1 MPKRNLIRENREN
14 TGGWIALGAMVLL
27 DTLAYSTELIDA
39 SNIIRYTIM
48 AAALCVISLFLSV
61 RKIRLGVP
69 FTIGMASFALFVL
82 LQGISMLW
90 APNFAEALHDASKWL
105 MILIAIILSYNL
117 FKRYPARMVVV
128 MSRVSA
134 IAFLL
139 SLLVAWFQVVSA
151 DSLSWDS
158 RYKIVSLFTHKGTY
172 SMMLLLMASFPIMRL
187 LLRIKRSR
195 WFYALLIVAMFST
208 VLFLQSRAVIAAF
221 VAVVLSGVVLWL
233 LRINV
238 RKTGAVVTSK
248 VVVSI
253 IVCFVMVYGFRW
265 FVSQEAMAPNYSHGM
280 GSNTTAVERQM
291 LWRTTFRMIDR
302 SPWIGCGVGNW
313 KVCYPR
319 ESVSDIF
326 SVDVLD
332 YVFVRPHNDYLRIVS
347 ETGFGALFLMMLAIS
362 SVFVD
367 VVLGSHCRVRKL
379 SVVSVSFMVGVFVF
393 AVFDFPFD
401 RMEIV
406 LWSSILMGCAMVPCK
421 QAKEKLLNASLWYG
435 VALFMFFFTVAGM
448 NRWHSES
455 LFVNIRKDIHNR
467 RWSKVEANSRNA
479 HSVFC
484 NISPVGVPYKYYE
497 GMACEYQH
505 KPAIDCFRSAVR
517 DCPYNKQALCDLGRL
532 EYLVSHDTAAAV
544 AHLKESIRISPC
556 YSYPYFNLVEIFIR
570 ENRLDEA
577 VAVLESMDLARKKK
591 WIDQMV
597 WLYVREKDIPYYYEQ
612 MLPAEE
618 SSRRQML
625 SRIQLLKES
634 NNQKYPL

>member
-1 MPKRNLIRENREN
+1 M
-14 TGGWIALGAMVLL
+14 GAMVLL

-134 IAFLL
+134 VAFLL

-238 RKTGAVVTSK
+238 GKTGAVVASK

-253 IVCFVMVYGFRW
+253 IVCFVMVYVQYPPAGRHH
-265 FVSQEAMAPNYSHGM
+265 SPAPV
-280 GSNTTAVERQM
+280 AA
-291 LWRTTFRMIDR
+291 
-302 SPWIGCGVGNW
+302 P
-313 KVCYPR
+313 
-319 ESVSDIF
+319 
-326 SVDVLD
+326 
-332 YVFVRPHNDYLRIVS
+332 
-347 ETGFGALFLMMLAIS
+347 IS
-362 SVFVD
+362 S
-367 VVLGSHCRVRKL
+367 GS
-379 SVVSVSFMVGVFVF
+379 
-393 AVFDFPFD
+393 
-401 RMEIV
+401 
-406 LWSSILMGCAMVPCK
+406 
-421 QAKEKLLNASLWYG
+421 SL
-435 VALFMFFFTVAGM
+435 APP
-448 NRWHSES
+448 H
-455 LFVNIRKDIHNR
+455 
-467 RWSKVEANSRNA
+467 
-479 HSVFC
+479 
-484 NISPVGVPYKYYE
+484 
-497 GMACEYQH
+497 
-505 KPAIDCFRSAVR
+505 
-517 DCPYNKQALCDLGRL
+517 
-532 EYLVSHDTAAAV
+532 
-544 AHLKESIRISPC
+544 
-556 YSYPYFNLVEIFIR
+556 
-570 ENRLDEA
+570 
-577 VAVLESMDLARKKK
+577 
-591 WIDQMV
+591 
-597 WLYVREKDIPYYYEQ
+597 
-612 MLPAEE
+612 
-618 SSRRQML
+618 
-625 SRIQLLKES
+625 
-634 NNQKYPL
+634 